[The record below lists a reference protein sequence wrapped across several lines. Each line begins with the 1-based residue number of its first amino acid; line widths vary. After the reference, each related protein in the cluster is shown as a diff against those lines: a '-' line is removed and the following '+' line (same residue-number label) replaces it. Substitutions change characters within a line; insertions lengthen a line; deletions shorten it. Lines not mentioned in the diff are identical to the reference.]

1 MMKTTRR
8 KWLAIAVTAVLLLG
22 GCASAPPENKKPDV
36 SSLFAGNAES
46 MEDAADEGFTGC
58 WKYQEAEKYFY
69 LSAEKEWKESDG
81 ETNADDCAR
90 HAFGSGRRR
99 AYLFFRIA

>member
-58 WKYQEAEKYFY
+58 WKYKEAEKYFY

-81 ETNADDCAR
+81 
-90 HAFGSGRRR
+90 
-99 AYLFFRIA
+99 